1 MKIRFGK
8 LMVRVSLLSALL
20 IVASAAVA
28 QGQSLANRARFN
40 VPFDFTFGEK
50 KLPAGQYTVG
60 RAIQNS
66 DDHVVSIADR
76 DGRSKALQL
85 SNAVFT
91 TRENSR
97 AVLVFHR
104 YGDQYFLAQVWQAR
118 ASVGRQFA
126 VSKKERE
133 LNKQLAANSAGD
145 KVAES
150 AKYQTIMIAAD
161 FRGRE

>member
-1 MKIRFGK
+1 MKIRFGT
-8 LMVRVSLLSALL
+8 LIVRASLLCALL
-20 IVASAAVA
+20 IVASAA

-66 DDHVVSIADR
+66 DDHVVSIADQN
-76 DGRSKALQL
+76 GRSKALQL

-91 TRENSR
+91 RRENSR

-104 YGDQYFLAQVWQAR
+104 YGDQYFLAQVWQAQ
-118 ASVGRQFA
+118 ASVGREFGI
-126 VSKKERE
+126 SKKERE
-133 LNKQLAANSAGD
+133 LNKQLAANSSGD
-145 KVAES
+145 KAVAMM
-150 AKYQTIMIAAD
+150 KYQTITVAAD
-161 FRGRE
+161 FSGRE

>member
-1 MKIRFGK
+1 MKIRFGT
-8 LMVRVSLLSALL
+8 LIVRASLLCALL
-20 IVASAAVA
+20 IVASAA

-66 DDHVVSIADR
+66 DDHVVSIADHN
-76 DGRSKALQL
+76 GRSKALQL

-91 TRENSR
+91 RRENSR

-104 YGDQYFLAQVWQAR
+104 YGDQYFLAQVWQAQ
-118 ASVGRQFA
+118 ASIGREFGI
-126 VSKKERE
+126 SKKERE
-133 LNKQLAANSAGD
+133 LNKQLAANSSGD
-145 KVAES
+145 KAVAMM
-150 AKYQTIMIAAD
+150 KYQTITVAAD
-161 FRGRE
+161 FSGRE